1 MPSFL
6 RRLIAA
12 PRAQAVVDDV
22 VSLAL
27 PDGSEVD
34 VRRVRHPRAR
44 RIKLSVSERGVR
56 LTLPMR
62 ASLRAADAF
71 LHEHRDWIA
80 VQLPK
85 WTGRDATAPFGV
97 GTTSIPLRGVD
108 IPLRRE
114 TGRYARV
121 RRDEGDGR
129 HEPGIESGIESGV
142 VLSLPARAIDASARR
157 ALKEFYLA
165 QARADIGRWLPH
177 YLPSFPRVPS
187 AIRIR
192 PMSSLWGSLSARD
205 ALSLDLAL
213 VLGDPA
219 AFEYVLVH
227 ELCHLIH
234 RHHRPAFWREVEARG
249 QDWRAQRD
257 YLHAQGSALKAGLRR
272 LIGPV

>member
-12 PRAQAVVDDV
+12 PRARPVVTNET
-22 VSLAL
+22 VSLLL
-27 PDGSEVD
+27 PDGSEIPVL
-34 VRRVRHPRAR
+34 RSRHPRAR
-44 RIKLSVSERGVR
+44 RIKISVSERGVR

-71 LHEHRDWIA
+71 LHAHREWIA
-80 VQLPK
+80 FQLPR
-85 WTGRDATAPFGV
+85 WIATEIAAPFGRAS
-97 GTTSIPLRGVD
+97 TTIPLRGED
-108 IPLRRE
+108 IPLHWE

-121 RRDEGDGR
+121 RHEDG
-129 HEPGIESGIESGV
+129 GV
-142 VLSLPARAIDASARR
+142 VIALSESANEASARR

-165 QARADIGRWLPH
+165 EARADVGRWLPK
-177 YLPSFPRVPS
+177 YLPTFPRAPS

-192 PMSSLWGSLSARD
+192 PLASLWGSLSARD

-213 VLGDPA
+213 VLGKPA

-234 RHHRPAFWREVEARG
+234 RNHARGFWREVEARG
-249 QDWRAQRD
+249 LDWRAQRD
-257 YLHAQGSALKAGLRR
+257 YLRGDGAALKASLQR
-272 LIGPV
+272 LIAP